1 MKPTVVCSAD
11 TEHDL
16 KSLGVPLKLAELLPG
31 SRPWEV
37 ELGFGKGR
45 FLLGQAQ
52 AKPSIRFLGIEVAEK
67 YYRIALKRMRRK
79 GLDNVVLVRGEAL
92 YLLSVVLPPGF
103 AEAVHVYFPDP
114 WPKSR
119 HQKRRL
125 FDPITVDLVI
135 GMLTPGGHLYF
146 ATDHLEYGE
155 FVVELLSSHT
165 AVSALRLP
173 GVWTDGPRTNYE
185 AKYVAEGRPIVRL
198 EVTLESKRDA
208 NLLHPMG
215 KAGILTASTS

>member
-1 MKPTVVCSAD
+1 MKPTVVCSPD
-11 TEHDL
+11 VEHDL
-16 KSLGVPLKLAELLPG
+16 RSLGVPLNLAELLPG
-31 SRPWEV
+31 GRPWEV

-45 FLLGQAQ
+45 FLLHRAQ
-52 AKPSIRFLGIEVAEK
+52 AKPSTRFLGIEVAGK

-79 GLDNVVLVRGEAL
+79 GLSNVVLIRGEAL
-92 YLLSVVLPPGF
+92 YLLSVVLPSGF
-103 AEAVHVYFPDP
+103 AEVVHIYFPDP

-135 GMLTPGGHLYF
+135 GMLIPGGRLYF

-155 FVVELLSSHT
+155 VVVKILESHS
-165 AVSALRLP
+165 AVSVLRLP
-173 GVWTDGPRTNYE
+173 GVWRDGPRTNYE

-198 EVTLESKRDA
+198 DVTLESKVDSS
-208 NLLHPMG
+208 LLHPMG
-215 KAGILTASTS
+215 KAAILTASTS